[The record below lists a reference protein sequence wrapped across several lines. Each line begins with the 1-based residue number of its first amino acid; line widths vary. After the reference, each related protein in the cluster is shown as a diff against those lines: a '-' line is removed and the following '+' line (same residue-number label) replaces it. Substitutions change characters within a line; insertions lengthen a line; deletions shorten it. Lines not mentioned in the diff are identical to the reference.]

1 MSFLRHSVSVS
12 FVSLYL
18 EMTRNT
24 LIIIFTLCI
33 PAYLSAQNE
42 AGKFKYV
49 DFGFAV
55 GQYQGSVTL
64 SGMNDWHFGMK
75 KKFYVGLGARFTS
88 YLGADK
94 NYITAPAKLTSGKTG
109 PSVLFVENIQEN
121 IDTLI
126 MKYPQVNAVNLL
138 VNLGY
143 QFNNKLSIGFNIDF
157 VGFSFGGTKNSN
169 YFSTNNGVKSGKMIS
184 ATPTLFNLLLISDN
198 DLGSLNSEL
207 YARYQIKQKWGL
219 KAGLQFLFT
228 EYKTGSEVQQYPESN
243 DRFRLKSLM
252 ISIGLSRRF

>member
-1 MSFLRHSVSVS
+1 
-12 FVSLYL
+12 
-18 EMTRNT
+18 MTKNILT
-24 LIIIFTLCI
+24 IIFTLCI
-33 PAYLSAQNE
+33 PAYLLAQNDN
-42 AGKFKYV
+42 GKFRYA

-64 SGMNDWHFGMK
+64 SGINDWHFGKK
-75 KKFYVGLGARFTS
+75 KKFYIGLGGRFTS

-109 PSVLFVENIQEN
+109 PGVLFVENIEGN

-126 MKYPQVNAVNLL
+126 IKYPEVNALNLL
-138 VNLGY
+138 VDLGY
-143 QFNNKLSIGFNIDF
+143 QFNSKLSIGFNIDF
-157 VGFSFGGTKNSN
+157 VGFSFGGSKKGN
-169 YFSTNNGVKSGKMIS
+169 YFSTSNGIKSGRMIS
-184 ATPTLFNLLLISDN
+184 TSPTPLNLLLISDN

-207 YARYQIKQKWGL
+207 YARYQVKQKWGL

-228 EYKTGSEVQQYPESN
+228 EYKTSAKVQQYPESN

-252 ISIGLSRRF
+252 ISIGLSHRL